1 MNALVSTF
9 HEKFADWIECLLEHL
24 QISLTALI
32 AAIIIAVPL
41 AILVGKNKRI
51 SELLLQITGVF
62 QTIPSLALLG
72 LFIPFMGIGKVPAVT
87 ALIIYALFPIMQNTV
102 TGFEQ
107 IDRNLEEAAEAFG
120 MTGREK
126 LGKFELELAMPVIV
140 SGVRTSAVMIIGTAT
155 LAALIGGGG
164 LGSFIL
170 LGIDRNNSSLILIG
184 AISAAIVAVLFNY
197 VIKKLEK
204 ASLRKIA
211 LAFLVM
217 IVALAGSF
225 APAALKDKPLKKLV
239 IAGKLGPEPE
249 ILMNMYKILI
259 EEKTDVDVTLKPN
272 FGKTTFLYE
281 ALKAGEIDVYPEFT
295 GTVTGTLLKN
305 PPKLSNDPQTV
316 YEAARSGIEK
326 QDGLIM
332 LKPLKYQN
340 TYAVVVKRSFAQ
352 ENGLEKI
359 SDLKKLKKTQNL
371 KAGFTLEFND
381 RKDGY
386 KGLRKIY
393 GLDLH
398 VRTMEPAL
406 RYRALE
412 KGEVQLID
420 GYSTDS
426 EIKQYDL
433 VALKDDKAFFP
444 PYQGAPLLGKKTLEE
459 MPELKGILN
468 LLAGKV
474 TENEMI
480 KMNYEVKVKGRS
492 AYDVAKEYLDENK
505 TK

>member
-1 MNALVSTF
+1 MVLSDETPGARCT
-9 HEKFADWIECLLEHL
+9 C
-24 QISLTALI
+24 IS
-32 AAIIIAVPL
+32 
-41 AILVGKNKRI
+41 
-51 SELLLQITGVF
+51 
-62 QTIPSLALLG
+62 
-72 LFIPFMGIGKVPAVT
+72 
-87 ALIIYALFPIMQNTV
+87 
-102 TGFEQ
+102 
-107 IDRNLEEAAEAFG
+107 
-120 MTGREK
+120 
-126 LGKFELELAMPVIV
+126 
-140 SGVRTSAVMIIGTAT
+140 TSA
-155 LAALIGGGG
+155 
-164 LGSFIL
+164 
-170 LGIDRNNSSLILIG
+170 
-184 AISAAIVAVLFNY
+184 AVL
-197 VIKKLEK
+197 
-204 ASLRKIA
+204 SSTR
-211 LAFLVM
+211 LAF
-217 IVALAGSF
+217 IF
-225 APAALKDKPLKKLV
+225 P
-239 IAGKLGPEPE
+239 
-249 ILMNMYKILI
+249 
-259 EEKTDVDVTLKPN
+259 
-272 FGKTTFLYE
+272 
-281 ALKAGEIDVYPEFT
+281 
-295 GTVTGTLLKN
+295 GTLLKN
-305 PPKLSNDPQTV
+305 PPKLSNDPQAV

-352 ENGLEKI
+352 KNGLEKI

-386 KGLRKIY
+386 KGLQKIY

-444 PYQGAPLLGKKTLEE
+444 PYQGALLLAKKTLEE

>member
-1 MNALVSTF
+1 
-9 HEKFADWIECLLEHL
+9 
-24 QISLTALI
+24 
-32 AAIIIAVPL
+32 
-41 AILVGKNKRI
+41 
-51 SELLLQITGVF
+51 
-62 QTIPSLALLG
+62 
-72 LFIPFMGIGKVPAVT
+72 
-87 ALIIYALFPIMQNTV
+87 
-102 TGFEQ
+102 
-107 IDRNLEEAAEAFG
+107 
-120 MTGREK
+120 
-126 LGKFELELAMPVIV
+126 MPVIV

-225 APAALKDKPLKKLV
+225 APAALKDKPSKKLV

-259 EEKTDVDVTLKPN
+259 EEKTDIDVTLKPN

-305 PPKLSNDPQTV
+305 PPKLSNDPQAV

-459 MPELKGILN
+459 MPELRGILN

-480 KMNYEVKVKGRS
+480 KMNYEVKVKGRT
-492 AYDVAKEYLDENK
+492 AYDVAKEYLDKNK